1 MKTENNI
8 KKKKKNA
15 LWKQQ
20 KLLHVKDKVTKK
32 LLTERRMTESPY

>member
-8 KKKKKNA
+8 KKKNA

-32 LLTERRMTESPY
+32 WMTERRMTENLY